1 VSSVLIVGAG
11 PVGAVCA
18 LAMQQQGIA
27 ARVLEAQPADAGADT
42 RTLALSHGS
51 RLILERLGVWD
62 QLDDV
67 TPITRIHISQRGALG
82 VARLAAEDVA
92 VPALGYVLPYA
103 VLTAALKQALA
114 ESRVDVEYG
123 VAVER
128 IESDSVCATVHTADG
143 RALAA
148 PLVVVADGGRG
159 DAAPAPKFERDYD
172 QMAVVCEV
180 QTELPHGNQ
189 AFERFT
195 PQGPAALLPKG
206 DRYALV
212 WTASSADA
220 QRIAALPD
228 DAFLAALYRHFGGR
242 QGLFLQASPRKTFPL
257 KLAWTGSEA
266 ADRVV
271 RIGNAAQTLHPVA
284 GQGFNI
290 GLRDAWELAALCGE
304 TPHKLNER
312 GETPHELNQRGE
324 TPQELKQR
332 GETPHESIQHRD
344 APANEIGSVAMLRAY
359 ARGRRVDVLGG
370 VGFTDFLVRVFS
382 NDIPPLRHARGLG
395 LLALEVLPPL
405 KRFVARR
412 MIFGARG

>member
-1 VSSVLIVGAG
+1 MSDVLIVGAG

-18 LAMQQQGIA
+18 LALQQQGIA
-27 ARVLEAQPADAGADT
+27 PLVLEAQPEDARADT

-51 RLILERLGVWD
+51 RLILERLGVWGR
-62 QLDDV
+62 LDAV
-67 TPITRIHISQRGALG
+67 TPITRIHISQRGAFG
-82 VARLAAEDVA
+82 VARLSADEVN

-103 VLTAALKQALA
+103 TLTAALKQALA
-114 ESRVDVEYG
+114 DAAIAVEYG

-128 IESDSVCATVHTADG
+128 IESGADAATLQLADG
-143 RALAA
+143 RRAA
-148 PLVVVADGGRG
+148 AALVVVADGGRG
-159 DAAPAPKFERDYD
+159 EAAPAPKFERDYD

-189 AFERFT
+189 AYERFT
-195 PQGPAALLPKG
+195 PEGPAALLPKG
-206 DRYALV
+206 HRYALV
-212 WTASSADA
+212 WTASREDA
-220 QRIAALPD
+220 ERISQLPD
-228 DAFLAALYRHFGGR
+228 EEFLVALTRHFGGR
-242 QGLFLQASPRKTFPL
+242 QGRFLQASPRKTFPL
-257 KLAWTGSEA
+257 KLAYTGSEA

-290 GLRDAWELAALCGE
+290 GLRDAWELASLCGD
-304 TPHKLNER
+304 TP
-312 GETPHELNQRGE
+312 P
-324 TPQELKQR
+324 
-332 GETPHESIQHRD
+332 S
-344 APANEIGSVAMLRAY
+344 EIGSAAMLAAY

-382 NDIPPLRHARGLG
+382 NDIAPLRHARGLG

-405 KRFVARR
+405 KAFVARR

>member
-1 VSSVLIVGAG
+1 MSKVLVVGAG

-18 LAMQQQGIA
+18 LALQQQGIA
-27 ARVLEAQPADAGADT
+27 ARVLEAQPEDARADT

-51 RLILERLGVWD
+51 RLILERLGVWA

-82 VARLAAEDVA
+82 VARLSADEVN

-103 VLTAALKQALA
+103 ALTVALKQTLA
-114 ESRVDVEYG
+114 DAHIAVDYG
-123 VAVER
+123 MAVER
-128 IESDSVCATVHTADG
+128 IESGTDAATLQVADG
-143 RALAA
+143 RSYAA

-159 DAAPAPKFERDYD
+159 KSDPVPKFERDYD

-180 QTELPHGNQ
+180 QTELPHANQ
-189 AFERFT
+189 AYERFT
-195 PQGPAALLPKG
+195 PEGPAALLPKG

-212 WTASSADA
+212 WTARREDA
-220 QRIAALPD
+220 ERIAKLAD
-228 DAFLAALYRHFGGR
+228 TEFLAALYRHFGGR
-242 QGLFLQASPRKTFPL
+242 QGLFLQAGPRKTFPL
-257 KLAWTGSEA
+257 KLAYTGSEA

-290 GLRDAWELAALCGE
+290 GLRDAWELASLSGDTAPEAL
-304 TPHKLNER
+304 
-312 GETPHELNQRGE
+312 
-324 TPQELKQR
+324 
-332 GETPHESIQHRD
+332 
-344 APANEIGSVAMLRAY
+344 GSAAMLAAY
-359 ARGRRVDVLGG
+359 ARGRRLDVLGG

-382 NDIPPLRHARGLG
+382 NDIVPLRHARGLG
-395 LLALEVLPPL
+395 LLALEVFPPL
-405 KRFVARR
+405 KAFVARR

>member
-1 VSSVLIVGAG
+1 MDERVNTVLIVGAG

-18 LAMQQQGIA
+18 LALQQQGIN
-27 ARVLEAQPADAGADT
+27 ARVLEALKDSDLLRAEARAKSYAQPADTRADT

-51 RLILERLGVWD
+51 RLILDRLGVWEK
-62 QLDDV
+62 LEDV

-82 VARLAAEDVA
+82 VARLAAEDID

-103 VLTAALKQALA
+103 ALTAALKRALA
-114 ESRVDVEYG
+114 DAGIAVEYG

-128 IESDSVCATVHTADG
+128 IEAGGDKATLHAADG
-143 RALAA
+143 RTHAA
-148 PLVVVADGGRG
+148 SLVVVADGGRG
-159 DAAPAPKFERDYD
+159 EAAPKPKFERDYG
-172 QMAVVCEV
+172 QMAVLCEV
-180 QTELPHGNQ
+180 QTELPHANQ
-189 AFERFT
+189 AYERFT
-195 PQGPAALLPKG
+195 PEGPAALLPKG

-212 WTASSADA
+212 WTARREDA
-220 QRIAALPD
+220 ERIAQLPD
-228 DAFLAALYRHFGGR
+228 DEFLAALARHFGGR

-257 KLAWTGSEA
+257 KLAWAGSEA

-290 GLRDAWELAALCGE
+290 GLRDAWELASLCGD
-304 TPHKLNER
+304 TPA
-312 GETPHELNQRGE
+312 
-324 TPQELKQR
+324 
-332 GETPHESIQHRD
+332 S
-344 APANEIGSVAMLRAY
+344 EIGSTAMLRAY
-359 ARGRRVDVLGG
+359 ARGRRTDVLGG

-382 NDIPPLRHARGLG
+382 NDIDLLRHARGLG

-405 KRFVARR
+405 KSFVARR